1 MNERKLQK
9 LFAAARSE
17 PAPAPAAGFDSRVV
31 RAIQRELKAG
41 PVSVFD
47 HLDRLLPR
55 LAWAAVL
62 AIGLCVA
69 GDFGLAALHLPGLSD
84 GVAEISEQWL
94 FAVR

>member
-1 MNERKLQK
+1 MNERKLQA
-9 LFAAARSE
+9 LFAAARGE
-17 PAPAPAAGFDSRVV
+17 PAPAPAADFEARVT
-31 RAIQRELKAG
+31 RAIQCELKAS

-47 HLDRLLPR
+47 YLDRLCPR

-62 AIGLCVA
+62 VIGLCVA